1 MPDESAPIR
10 APELT
15 GAVDWL
21 NVDAP
26 LTLADL
32 RGKVVLLDF
41 WTYGCVNCMH
51 LLPGLARL
59 EAKYRDALVV
69 IGVHSAKFAN
79 ERDSGNLRLILERYG
94 ITHPVAND
102 AELKVWRE
110 YTVRAWPT
118 LVLIDPAGYIVAG
131 ASGEG
136 HLDAFD
142 EAIAAVIQVFSDK
155 GELDPTPTPGDGSSD
170 AGRDDASV
178 SRQGRGRSR
187 RAPPLHRR
195 FQPPP
200 YRRGLGDRRAVRRRR
215 R

>member
-1 MPDESAPIR
+1 MRTGYGLRVAVAPGVCGCGASLKTDFLRHTHHARRLQPRVTLRYVGAVLQGRPDSTSNMSPMSGHDAPVR

-26 LTLADL
+26 LTLAGL

-59 EAKYRDALVV
+59 EAKYGDVLVV
-69 IGVHSAKFAN
+69 IGVHSAKFTN
-79 ERDSGNLRLILERYG
+79 ERGSDNIQRILERYG

-102 AELKVWRE
+102 AELRVWRE

-131 ASGEG
+131 GSGEG
-136 HLDAFD
+136 HIDAFD
-142 EAIAAVIQVFSDK
+142 EAIAAVV
-155 GELDPTPTPGDGSSD
+155 
-170 AGRDDASV
+170 
-178 SRQGRGRSR
+178 
-187 RAPPLHRR
+187 
-195 FQPPP
+195 
-200 YRRGLGDRRAVRRRR
+200 
-215 R
+215 